1 MTRILA
7 MAVALLGA
15 MSAAHADVYR
25 WTDAQGHV
33 QYSDRWVPGSV
44 LVKTEHGTQDP
55 AATSGNETSNSDA
68 NSSSEPTEQQR
79 LDASNAAISEQQ
91 EQNAAQQQVKND
103 VQKSKDADCKRFTAE
118 YEKAIQAR
126 RLYKEKDG
134 QRTFISDSEADAYR
148 LDLFNKR
155 KQACGK

>member
-1 MTRILA
+1 MFRILA
-7 MAVALLGA
+7 I
-15 MSAAHADVYR
+15 AATLFGLTAAAQADVWR
-25 WTDAQGHV
+25 FVDAQGHV

-44 LVKTEHGTQDP
+44 LIRTDHATPDPSASSDSPSSDP
-55 AATSGNETSNSDA
+55 A
-68 NSSSEPTEQQR
+68 SSSEPSDQQR
-79 LDASNAAISEQQ
+79 LNASNAAIAEQQ
-91 EQNAAQQQVKND
+91 DQNAAQQQVRND
-103 VQKSKDADCKRFTAE
+103 VQKVKDEDCKRFTAE

-134 QRTFISDSEADAYR
+134 QRTYVSDSEADAYR